1 MIIRPEQPA
10 DRPAV
15 RTVVEAAFP
24 MPAEAQL
31 VDQL

>member
-10 DRPAV
+10 DRPAI
-15 RTVVEAAFP
+15 RAVVEAAFP